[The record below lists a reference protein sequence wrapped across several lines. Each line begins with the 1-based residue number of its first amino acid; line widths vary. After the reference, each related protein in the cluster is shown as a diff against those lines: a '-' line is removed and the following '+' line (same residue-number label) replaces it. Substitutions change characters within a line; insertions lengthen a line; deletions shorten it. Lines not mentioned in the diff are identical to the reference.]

1 MASAAVNLF
10 DKIREELRPSP
21 LNPHLIFTQHD
32 LARVAQSM
40 SLFST
45 SSRSRPRPRMR
56 RRGGGAGTNRRLTIY
71 SSKTDLIDDASRN
84 PADLF
89 RKDSMKIDQGIG

>member
-10 DKIREELRPSP
+10 DKIREELRPTP
-21 LNPHLIFTQHD
+21 LNPHYIFTQHD

-45 SSRSRPRPRMR
+45 SSRSRPRPRIR
-56 RRGGGAGTNRRLTIY
+56 RRGADRGMSIY
-71 SSKTDLIDDASRN
+71 SSKTDILGELSGKKSDLLGKESKKIEQDSR
-84 PADLF
+84 
-89 RKDSMKIDQGIG
+89 